1 MHVIDQLEM
10 HSFKMGNFCLF
21 AYTGRIDRFKRGFLY
36 NLASLL
42 KIIWSEKTTCWF
54 WKTFYM
60 IKNRST
66 STNKNEGSA
75 FDNSTEKQRKIQN
88 FRHEMSL
95 VVG

>member
-10 HSFKMGNFCLF
+10 LAFKMGNFCLF
-21 AYTGRIDRFKRGFLY
+21 AYTWRIDRFKRGFLY

-54 WKTFYM
+54 WKKSYM

-66 STNKNEGSA
+66 SPNKNEGSA
-75 FDNSTEKQRKIQN
+75 FERKIRN
-88 FRHEMSL
+88 FRHGMSL